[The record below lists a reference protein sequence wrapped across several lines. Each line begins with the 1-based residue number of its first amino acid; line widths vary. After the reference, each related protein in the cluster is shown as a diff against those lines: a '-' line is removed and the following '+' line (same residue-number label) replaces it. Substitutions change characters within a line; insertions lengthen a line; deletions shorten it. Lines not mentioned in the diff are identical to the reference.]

1 MGIFFTIAWRNL
13 IQAKRRSLFLTIA
26 VAIVTAF
33 LVLLNSLTAGVSSNL
48 VSAATTLSAG
58 HINVAGFHKS
68 KSSDSSPI
76 VTNAAPLRKLLQ
88 ENTPGLDYVID
99 RHRGWAKVV
108 GESASIQA
116 GLYGIDASQEKV
128 LFSTLQL
135 ARESEYKD
143 GGREEAFGDPQK
155 LAESGTVMLFA
166 SQAKRLGVQI
176 GDVVTIRAES
186 PGGRTNTVD
195 LTVVAIMRD
204 VGMLSSWSVFLPK
217 KDVLTLYQ
225 LSDTTTGSFLI
236 YLKDIDDAQATM
248 GELRTMLIKEGYTL
262 MDYRPE
268 PFFFKFEQVAGED
281 WTGQKL
287 DLTTWKD
294 EVSFLTWILTALNT
308 VSFSLIAIL
317 FAIIAIGIANTM
329 MISVRERTREIGSLR
344 AMGMSRGQV
353 LLMFMLEALILG
365 AFATVVGALAGG
377 LIAVSL
383 NAMNIEVPIAAM
395 RAILLSDVLRLKVE
409 VGQTAL
415 SVLVLTLFTG
425 LSALWPSMR
434 AARMQPVE
442 ALQAIE

>member
-1 MGIFFTIAWRNL
+1 MGIFLTIAWRNL
-13 IQAKRRSLFLTIA
+13 LAARRRSLFLTVA

-58 HINVAGFHKS
+58 HINVAGFHKT
-68 KSSDSSPI
+68 KPSDSSPI
-76 VTNAAPLRKLLQ
+76 VTNAEPLRKILQ
-88 ENTPGLDYVID
+88 EQTPGLDYVID

-116 GLYGIDASQEKV
+116 GLYGIDAKQESV

-135 ARESEYKD
+135 AKESEYKD
-143 GGREEAFGDPQK
+143 DGRDQAFGDPKQ
-155 LAESGTVMLFA
+155 LANTGTVMLFA
-166 SQAKRLGVQI
+166 GQAKRLGVQI
-176 GDVVTIRAES
+176 GDVVTVRAES
-186 PGGRTNTVD
+186 PGGRTNTID

-204 VGMLSSWSVFLPK
+204 VGLLSSWSVFMPK
-217 KDVLTLYQ
+217 KDILTLYQ
-225 LSDTTTGSFLI
+225 LADTTTGSFLV
-236 YLKDIDDAQATM
+236 YLKDIDKAQDTM
-248 GELRTMLIKEGYTL
+248 GELRTILTKEGYTL

-268 PFFFKFEQVAGED
+268 PFFMKFEQVAGED

-308 VSFSLIAIL
+308 VSFGLIGIL

-329 MISVRERTREIGSLR
+329 LISVRERTREIGTLR
-344 AMGMSRGQV
+344 AIGMGRKQV

-365 AFATVVGALAGG
+365 AFATTLGAFVGS
-377 LIAVSL
+377 LIAMSL
-383 NAMNIEVPIAAM
+383 NAADIEVPIQAM

-409 VGQTAL
+409 VGQTVL
-415 SVLVLTLFTG
+415 SVVVLTVFTG
-425 LSALWPSMR
+425 LSALWPSLR
-434 AARMQPVE
+434 GARMQPVE

>member
-135 ARESEYKD
+135 AKESEYKD